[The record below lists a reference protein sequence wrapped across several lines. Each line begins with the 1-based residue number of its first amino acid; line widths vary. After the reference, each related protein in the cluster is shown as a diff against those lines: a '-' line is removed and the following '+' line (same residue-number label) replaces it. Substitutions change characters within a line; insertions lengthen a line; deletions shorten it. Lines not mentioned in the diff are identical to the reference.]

1 MKRFQEWEQRKLNEM
16 IINLDSG
23 VSVNSS
29 DENTGYYILKTSAIK
44 SGNVD
49 LTEVKSIL
57 REEIIRAKMPVIKG
71 SILISRMNTPEL
83 VGASG
88 LVLEDRENIFLPDR
102 LWQGRV
108 NDNFSSE
115 WLIQSLN
122 TTSSIRKIHDLATG
136 TSGSMK
142 NISKKVML
150 NFELKVPKLGE
161 QQKIGA
167 FFEQLDD
174 AITLHQQK
182 YGLLLRLKQA
192 YLQLMFPQTGE
203 STPQVRFAGFHDNW
217 EQRKLGDITESFSGG
232 TPTAG
237 KSEYYGGDIPFIRSG
252 EISSELTELFITENG
267 LNSSSAKMVKVGD
280 ILYALYGATSGE
292 VSISRI
298 NGAINQ
304 AILAIRPT
312 KNDNSYLIVQW
323 LRKQKD
329 TIISTYLQG
338 GQGNLSGSIVK
349 DLVITLPQDNEEQIK
364 IGTFFKQLDDTITLH
379 QQKIESLKSIKEA
392 YLQKMFV

>member
-1 MKRFQEWEQRKLNEM
+1 M